1 MQFASGRWL
10 AAMRYR
16 DFRLLWT
23 GEFISAAGTE
33 MFFVSL
39 NWQMYLLTHS
49 ALALGLIGLAR
60 SLPIILFSLL
70 GGAFADA
77 HNRKKIL
84 YVTQSIMILCSLLLA
99 LVTFTNLVTPL
110 LMYLLTGLDAAAVA
124 FDMPARSALV
134 SNLVDRKDLANA
146 LSIYEILWQIASIT
160 GPAIAGFLIAS
171 IGVGGVYS
179 IDAVSTIAVLLA
191 LLLIHNPG
199 EPSGEKTAVS
209 FASMKEG
216 LAFVRSKTILW
227 STMLLDFLGTFLAS
241 AITLLPIYA
250 KDILHVGPQGLGL
263 LYAAPTAGA
272 LLAGFFMAQYG
283 QNIKRQG
290 KVLLLAIAAYALA
303 TILFGVLRN
312 YLLSLLALALVGGS
326 DCISMVIRQTIRQL
340 STPDWIRGRMSSIMM
355 IFFMGGPQLGEFEAG
370 LVAAAVGAPLSV
382 VLGGAATLGMLGIMT
397 LSIPT
402 LRNYRNVWEEPSPS
416 H

>member
-70 GGAFADA
+70 GGTFADA

-99 LVTFTNLVTPL
+99 FATFTHLVTPP

-134 SNLVDRKDLANA
+134 PNLVDRKDL
-146 LSIYEILWQIASIT
+146 
-160 GPAIAGFLIAS
+160 
-171 IGVGGVYS
+171 VYS
-179 IDAVSTIAVLLA
+179 IDAVSTVAVLLA

-199 EPSGEKTAVS
+199 EPGGEKTAVS
-209 FASMKEG
+209 FASMKGG

-283 QNIKRQG
+283 QSIKRQG
-290 KVLLLAIAAYALA
+290 KVLLLAIATYALA
-303 TILFGVLRN
+303 TILFGVSRN
-312 YLLSLLALALVGGS
+312 YLLSLFALALVGGS
-326 DCISMVIRQTIRQL
+326 DCRRRSPL
-340 STPDWIRGRMSSIMM
+340 GRARRRRHP
-355 IFFMGGPQLGEFEAG
+355 GHAG
-370 LVAAAVGAPLSV
+370 HHDPLD
-382 VLGGAATLGMLGIMT
+382 
-397 LSIPT
+397 
-402 LRNYRNVWEEPSPS
+402 S
-416 H
+416 HVTKL

>member
-23 GEFISAAGTE
+23 GEFVSAAGTE
-33 MFFVSL
+33 MFFVAL

-49 ALALGLIGLAR
+49 ALALGLIGIAR
-60 SLPIILFSLL
+60 SLPIILFSLP

-99 LVTFTNLVTPL
+99 FTTFTHLVTPL

-134 SNLVDRKDLANA
+134 PNLVDRKDLANA

-171 IGVGGVYS
+171 IGVGGAYS
-179 IDAVSTIAVLLA
+179 IDAVSTVAVLLA
-191 LLLIHNPG
+191 LLLIHHRG
-199 EPSGEKTAVS
+199 EPGGEKTAVS
-209 FASMKEG
+209 FTSMREG

-241 AITLLPIYA
+241 ATTLLPIYA

-263 LYAAPTAGA
+263 LYAAPTTGA
-272 LLAGFFMAQYG
+272 LLAGFLMARYG
-283 QNIKRQG
+283 QSIKRQG
-290 KVLLLAIAAYALA
+290 RALLLAVAAYALA
-303 TILFGVLRN
+303 TILFGVSRI

-340 STPDWIRGRMSSIMM
+340 VTPDAIRGRMSSIMM

-370 LVAAAVGAPLSV
+370 LVAAAAGAPLAV

-402 LRNYRNVWEEPSPS
+402 LRNYRNVWEEPLPF

>member
-1 MQFASGRWL
+1 VQFASGRWL

-23 GEFISAAGTE
+23 GEFVSAAGTE
-33 MFFVSL
+33 MFFVAL
-39 NWQMYLLTHS
+39 NWQMYLLTRS

-84 YVTQSIMILCSLLLA
+84 YVTQSTMIVCSLLLA
-99 LVTFTNLVTPL
+99 CATFTRLVTPL

-124 FDMPARSALV
+124 FDLPARSALV
-134 SNLVDRKDLANA
+134 PNLVDRKDLANA

-179 IDAVSTIAVLLA
+179 IDAVSTVAVLLA
-191 LLLIHNPG
+191 LFLIHYSG
-199 EPSGEKTAVS
+199 EHSDEKTAVS
-209 FASMKEG
+209 FDSMKEG

-303 TILFGVLRN
+303 TILFGVSRV
-312 YLLSLLALALVGGS
+312 YLLSLLALALVGGC

-340 STPDWIRGRMSSIMM
+340 ATPDAIRGRMSSIMM
-355 IFFMGGPQLGEFEAG
+355 IFYMGGPQLGEFEAG
-370 LVAAAVGAPLSV
+370 LVAAAAGAPLSV
-382 VLGGAATLGMLGIMT
+382 VLGGAATLGMLGVMA
-397 LSIPT
+397 LLVPT
-402 LRNYRNVWEEPSPS
+402 LRNYRNVWEEP
-416 H
+416 HGR

>member
-1 MQFASGRWL
+1 VQFASGRWL

-99 LVTFTNLVTPL
+99 LATFTNLVTPL

-124 FDMPARSALV
+124 FDIPARSALV
-134 SNLVDRKDLANA
+134 PNLVDRKDLANA

-303 TILFGVLRN
+303 TILFGVSRN

-402 LRNYRNVWEEPSPS
+402 LRNYRNVWEESSPS
-416 H
+416 R

>member
-1 MQFASGRWL
+1 VQFATRRWL
-10 AAMRYR
+10 AAMHYR

-33 MFFVSL
+33 MFFVAL

-49 ALALGLIGLAR
+49 ALALGLTGIAR
-60 SLPIILFSLL
+60 SLPIMLFSLL
-70 GGAFADA
+70 GGTFADA
-77 HNRKKIL
+77 HNRKKVL
-84 YVTQSIMILCSLLLA
+84 YVTQSVMILCSLLLA
-99 LVTFTNLVTPL
+99 VTTFTHMVTPL
-110 LMYLLTGLDAAAVA
+110 LMYLLTGLDAAAVS
-124 FDMPARSALV
+124 FDIPARSALV
-134 SNLVDRKDLANA
+134 PNLVDRKDLANA

-171 IGVGGVYS
+171 IGVGGAYS

-191 LLLIHNPG
+191 LFLLHNPG
-199 EPSGEKTAVS
+199 EPGGDKTAVS
-209 FASMKEG
+209 FTSMIEG

-241 AITLLPIYA
+241 ATTLLPIYA

-272 LLAGFFMAQYG
+272 LLAGFFMARYG
-283 QNIKRQG
+283 QSIKRQG
-290 KVLLLAIAAYALA
+290 KVLLLAIAVYALA
-303 TILFGVLRN
+303 TILFGVSRI
-312 YLLSLLALALVGGS
+312 YLLSLPALALVGGS

-340 STPDWIRGRMSSIMM
+340 ATPDAIRGRMSSIMM

-370 LVAAAVGAPLSV
+370 LVAAAAGAPLSV
-382 VLGGAATLGMLGIMT
+382 VLGGIATLAMLGIMT

-402 LRNYRNVWEEPSPS
+402 LRNYRNVWEEPL

>member
-1 MQFASGRWL
+1 
-10 AAMRYR
+10 
-16 DFRLLWT
+16 
-23 GEFISAAGTE
+23 

>member
-1 MQFASGRWL
+1 VQFASGRWL

-99 LVTFTNLVTPL
+99 LATFTNLVTPL

-124 FDMPARSALV
+124 FDIPARSALV
-134 SNLVDRKDLANA
+134 PNLVDRKDLANA

-199 EPSGEKTAVS
+199 EPGGEKSAVS

-382 VLGGAATLGMLGIMT
+382 ILGGITTLAMLGIMA

-402 LRNYRNVWEEPSPS
+402 LRNYGNVWEEPSPS
-416 H
+416 R

>member
-1 MQFASGRWL
+1 
-10 AAMRYR
+10 MRYR

-99 LVTFTNLVTPL
+99 LATFTNLVTPL

-124 FDMPARSALV
+124 FDIPARSALV
-134 SNLVDRKDLANA
+134 PNLVDRKDLANA

-199 EPSGEKTAVS
+199 EPGGEKTAVS

-416 H
+416 R

>member
-99 LVTFTNLVTPL
+99 LATFTNLVTPL

-124 FDMPARSALV
+124 FDIPARSALV
-134 SNLVDRKDLANA
+134 PNLVDRKDLANA

-199 EPSGEKTAVS
+199 EPGGEKTAVS

-382 VLGGAATLGMLGIMT
+382 ILGGITTLAMLGIMA

-402 LRNYRNVWEEPSPS
+402 LRNYGNVWEEPSPS
-416 H
+416 R

>member
-1 MQFASGRWL
+1 VQFASGRWL

-84 YVTQSIMILCSLLLA
+84 YVTQSVMILCSLLLA
-99 LVTFTNLVTPL
+99 FATFTQLVTPL

-134 SNLVDRKDLANA
+134 PNLVDRKDLANA

-199 EPSGEKTAVS
+199 EPGGEKTAVS

-250 KDILHVGPQGLGL
+250 KDILHAGPQGLGL

-283 QNIKRQG
+283 QSIKRQG

-303 TILFGVLRN
+303 TILFGVSRN
-312 YLLSLLALALVGGS
+312 YLLSLFALALVGGS

-340 STPDWIRGRMSSIMM
+340 ATPDWIRGRMSSIMM

-382 VLGGAATLGMLGIMT
+382 VLGGAATLGMLGIMAF
-397 LSIPT
+397 SIPT
-402 LRNYRNVWEEPSPS
+402 LRNYRNVWEEPLPS
-416 H
+416 R

>member
-1 MQFASGRWL
+1 
-10 AAMRYR
+10 MRYR

>member
-303 TILFGVLRN
+303 TILFGVSRN